1 MKKLGRCYQCQ
12 RIMPIEYLEQ
22 IEFYEDHL
30 HKGDFHHKTLC
41 LSCIKK
47 SIELG
52 EVFEKDLKVKVN
64 KK

>member
-30 HKGDFHHKTLC
+30 HNGDFHHKTLC
-41 LSCIKK
+41 KSCISKA
-47 SIELG
+47 IELG
-52 EVFEKDLKVKVN
+52 ESFKGQSKIKQL
-64 KK
+64 